1 MKGFQRITIETD
13 TNCDTGE
20 FRRILRAILPAV
32 NRETYSDM
40 ATALEEA
47 ITNVIYHAY
56 PDEIGKFKVTMK
68 VYPGNVIEVV
78 VQDWGQGIEN
88 IEQARKPLFTSGNEN
103 RSGMGFTI
111 MESFVDKVT
120 VQSQPGKGTR
130 VCLKNK
136 FKEKLSYD

>member
-1 MKGFQRITIETD
+1 MKWFQRITIETD

-32 NRETYSDM
+32 NQETYSDT

-78 VQDWGQGIEN
+78 VQDWGK
-88 IEQARKPLFTSGNEN
+88 ALKTLSKPVSPYSPLE
-103 RSGMGFTI
+103 MKI
-111 MESFVDKVT
+111 VLVWALLLW
-120 VQSQPGKGTR
+120 R
-130 VCLKNK
+130 VL
-136 FKEKLSYD
+136 